1 MSLDTFQILMVV
13 INFVSLE
20 SWCSVFGRIAPLIDA
35 SKSKG
40 FNDNREYII
49 YKFQIHILKS
59 QISLESVV
67 EISKRRSIPISNI

>member
-1 MSLDTFQILMVV
+1 M
-13 INFVSLE
+13 
-20 SWCSVFGRIAPLIDA
+20 FGRIAPLIDA